1 MDGIGYWLIIAVLYL
16 LSAFMK
22 KRKQQDARRK
32 LEQEDSVPDSEQK
45 QTLFQAKIL
54 QDLFGDMKNMA
65 ERSGLVS
72 EQEKDDFI
80 ISEEDE
86 SIDEYEQELFDKDL
100 EQELTAPLKTVFKD
114 ISEQAP
120 ELLKIDWEGI
130 TITHHHLSPI
140 LRDRHHLKRAIVL
153 KEILDKP
160 RAMRRAIR

>member
-1 MDGIGYWLIIAVLYL
+1 MEGIGYWLIIAVLYL

-22 KRKQQDARRK
+22 KRKQQAARRE

-45 QTLFQAKIL
+45 QTLFQAEFL

-80 ISEEDE
+80 IPEADE
-86 SIDEYEQELFDKDL
+86 SIEYEQELFDKDL
-100 EQELTAPLKTVFKD
+100 EPEQIEPGETIFKD

-120 ELLKIDWEGI
+120 ELLKIDLEGI
-130 TITHHHLSPI
+130 TISHQHLSPI
-140 LRDRHHLKRAIVL
+140 LGDRHHLKRAIVL

>member
-1 MDGIGYWLIIAVLYL
+1 MEGVGYWLPIAALYL

-22 KRKQQDARRK
+22 NRKQKAARRK
-32 LEQEDSVPDSEQK
+32 LEEEDSVPDSEQK
-45 QTLFQAKIL
+45 QTLFQAKFL
-54 QDLFGDMKNMA
+54 QDMFGDMKNMA

-72 EQEKDDFI
+72 EQEKDGFI
-80 ISEEDE
+80 IPEEDE
-86 SIDEYEQELFDKDL
+86 SIEYEQELFDKDL
-100 EQELTAPLKTVFKD
+100 EQESIEPLETLFKD

-120 ELLKIDWEGI
+120 KLLKIDWEG
-130 TITHHHLSPI
+130 THHYLSPI

>member
-1 MDGIGYWLIIAVLYL
+1 MEGIGYWLIIAVLYL

-22 KRKQQDARRK
+22 KRKQQAARRE

-45 QTLFQAKIL
+45 QTLFQAKFL

-72 EQEKDDFI
+72 EQGKDDFI
-80 ISEEDE
+80 IPEADE
-86 SIDEYEQELFDKDL
+86 SIEYEQELFDNDL
-100 EQELTAPLKTVFKD
+100 EPEPIKPGETVFKD
-114 ISEQAP
+114 ISEQAS

>member
-1 MDGIGYWLIIAVLYL
+1 MEGVGYWLIIAVLYL

-45 QTLFQAKIL
+45 QTLFQAEFL

-65 ERSGLVS
+65 ERSGLVL
-72 EQEKDDFI
+72 EQEKDDI
-80 ISEEDE
+80 IIPDADE
-86 SIDEYEQELFDKDL
+86 SIEYEQELFDKDL
-100 EQELTAPLKTVFKD
+100 DPELIEPLETVFKD

-120 ELLKIDWEGI
+120 KLLKIDLEEKS
-130 TITHHHLSPI
+130 ITHHYLNPI
-140 LRDRHHLKRAIVL
+140 LRDRHNLKRAIVL

-160 RAMRRAIR
+160 RAMKRAIR

>member
-1 MDGIGYWLIIAVLYL
+1 MEGVGYWLIIAVLYL

-45 QTLFQAKIL
+45 QTLFQAEFL
-54 QDLFGDMKNMA
+54 QDLFGDIKNMA
-65 ERSGLVS
+65 ESSGLVS
-72 EQEKDDFI
+72 EQEKDDI
-80 ISEEDE
+80 IIPEADE
-86 SIDEYEQELFDKDL
+86 SIEYEQELFDKDL
-100 EQELTAPLKTVFKD
+100 DPELIEPLETIFKD
-114 ISEQAP
+114 ISERAP
-120 ELLKIDWEGI
+120 KLLNNDLEGKSA
-130 TITHHHLSPI
+130 THHHYLSPI

>member
-1 MDGIGYWLIIAVLYL
+1 MEGIGYWLIIAVLYL

-22 KRKQQDARRK
+22 KRKQQAARRE

-45 QTLFQAKIL
+45 QTLFQAKFL

-80 ISEEDE
+80 ISEADE
-86 SIDEYEQELFDKDL
+86 SIEYEQELFDKDL
-100 EQELTAPLKTVFKD
+100 EPEQIEPGETIFKD

-130 TITHHHLSPI
+130 TIIHHNLSPI

>member
-1 MDGIGYWLIIAVLYL
+1 MEGIGYWLIIAVLYL

-22 KRKQQDARRK
+22 KRKQQAARRE

-45 QTLFQAKIL
+45 QTLFQAKFL
-54 QDLFGDMKNMA
+54 QDMFGDMKNMA

-80 ISEEDE
+80 ISEADE
-86 SIDEYEQELFDKDL
+86 SIEYEQELFDKDL
-100 EQELTAPLKTVFKD
+100 EPEQIEPGETIFKD

-120 ELLKIDWEGI
+120 ELFKIDLEGI
-130 TITHHHLSPI
+130 TISHQQLSPI

>member
-1 MDGIGYWLIIAVLYL
+1 MEGIGYWLPIAALYL

-22 KRKQQDARRK
+22 KRKQQAARRE

-45 QTLFQAKIL
+45 QTLFQAKFL

-80 ISEEDE
+80 IPEADE
-86 SIDEYEQELFDKDL
+86 SIEYEQELFDKDL
-100 EQELTAPLKTVFKD
+100 EQESIEPLSTVFKD

-120 ELLKIDWEGI
+120 KLLKIDWEG
-130 TITHHHLSPI
+130 THHYLSPI
-140 LRDRHHLKRAIVL
+140 LRDRDHLKRAIVL
-153 KEILDKP
+153 KEILGKP

>member
-1 MDGIGYWLIIAVLYL
+1 MEGIGYWLPIAALYL

-22 KRKQQDARRK
+22 KRKQQAARRE

-45 QTLFQAKIL
+45 QTLFQANFL

-65 ERSGLVS
+65 ERSGLVL
-72 EQEKDDFI
+72 EQEKDDI
-80 ISEEDE
+80 IIPEADE
-86 SIDEYEQELFDKDL
+86 SIEYEQELFDTDL
-100 EQELTAPLKTVFKD
+100 EQESIAPLETVFKD
-114 ISEQAP
+114 ISEEAP

-130 TITHHHLSPI
+130 SVTHHHLSPM

>member
-1 MDGIGYWLIIAVLYL
+1 MEGIGYWLPIAALYL

-22 KRKQQDARRK
+22 KRKQQAARRE

-45 QTLFQAKIL
+45 QTLFQANFL

-72 EQEKDDFI
+72 EQEKDDI
-80 ISEEDE
+80 IIPEADE
-86 SIDEYEQELFDKDL
+86 SIEYEQELFDKDL
-100 EQELTAPLKTVFKD
+100 DQESIEPLETVFKD

-120 ELLKIDWEGI
+120 KLLKIDSEG
-130 TITHHHLSPI
+130 THHYLSPI

>member
-1 MDGIGYWLIIAVLYL
+1 MEGIGYWLPIAALYL

-22 KRKQQDARRK
+22 KRKQQAARRE

-45 QTLFQAKIL
+45 QTLFQANFL

-65 ERSGLVS
+65 ERSGLVL
-72 EQEKDDFI
+72 EQEKDDI
-80 ISEEDE
+80 IIPEADE
-86 SIDEYEQELFDKDL
+86 SIEYEQELFDKDL
-100 EQELTAPLKTVFKD
+100 EQESIEPLETVFKD

-120 ELLKIDWEGI
+120 KLLKIDWEG
-130 TITHHHLSPI
+130 THHYLSPI

>member
-1 MDGIGYWLIIAVLYL
+1 MEGIGYWLIIAVLYL

-22 KRKQQDARRK
+22 KRKQQAARRE

-45 QTLFQAKIL
+45 QTLFQAKFL

-80 ISEEDE
+80 IPEADE
-86 SIDEYEQELFDKDL
+86 SIEYEQELFDKDL
-100 EQELTAPLKTVFKD
+100 EPEPIEPGKTVFKD

>member
-1 MDGIGYWLIIAVLYL
+1 MEGIGYWLIIAVLYL

-22 KRKQQDARRK
+22 KRKQQAARRE

-45 QTLFQAKIL
+45 QTLFQAKFL

-65 ERSGLVS
+65 ERSGLVL
-72 EQEKDDFI
+72 EQEKDDI
-80 ISEEDE
+80 IIPEADE
-86 SIDEYEQELFDKDL
+86 SIEYEQELFDKDL
-100 EQELTAPLKTVFKD
+100 EPEPIEPSETVFKD

>member
-1 MDGIGYWLIIAVLYL
+1 MEGIGYWLPIAALYL

-22 KRKQQDARRK
+22 KRKQQAARRE

-45 QTLFQAKIL
+45 QTLFQAKYL
-54 QDLFGDMKNMA
+54 QDLFGDMKNMV

-72 EQEKDDFI
+72 EQEKI
-80 ISEEDE
+80 
-86 SIDEYEQELFDKDL
+86 EYEQELFDKDL
-100 EQELTAPLKTVFKD
+100 EPEPIEPGETVFKD

-130 TITHHHLSPI
+130 TITHHYLSPI

-160 RAMRRAIR
+160 RARRRAIR

>member
-1 MDGIGYWLIIAVLYL
+1 MEGIGYWLPIAALYL

-22 KRKQQDARRK
+22 KRKQQAARRE

-45 QTLFQAKIL
+45 QTLFQAKFL

-80 ISEEDE
+80 IPEADE
-86 SIDEYEQELFDKDL
+86 SIEYEQELFDKDL
-100 EQELTAPLKTVFKD
+100 DPELIEPLETIFKD

-120 ELLKIDWEGI
+120 KLLKIDWEG
-130 TITHHHLSPI
+130 THHYLIPI

>member
-1 MDGIGYWLIIAVLYL
+1 MEGIGYWLIIAVLYL

-22 KRKQQDARRK
+22 KRKQQAARRE

-45 QTLFQAKIL
+45 QTLFQAKYL
-54 QDLFGDMKNMA
+54 QDLFGDMKNMV

-72 EQEKDDFI
+72 EQEKNDFI
-80 ISEEDE
+80 IPEADE
-86 SIDEYEQELFDKDL
+86 SIEYEQELFDNDL
-100 EQELTAPLKTVFKD
+100 EPEPIKPGETVFKD

-130 TITHHHLSPI
+130 TIIHHYLSPI

>member
-1 MDGIGYWLIIAVLYL
+1 MEGIGYWLIIAVLYL
-16 LSAFMK
+16 LSTLMK
-22 KRKQQDARRK
+22 RRKQQAARRE

-45 QTLFQAKIL
+45 QTLFQAEFL
-54 QDLFGDMKNMA
+54 QDMFGDLKNMA

-80 ISEEDE
+80 IPEADE
-86 SIDEYEQELFDKDL
+86 SIEYEQELFDKAL
-100 EQELTAPLKTVFKD
+100 EPEPIAPGETVFKD

>member
-1 MDGIGYWLIIAVLYL
+1 MEGVGYWLPIAALYL

-45 QTLFQAKIL
+45 QTLFQANFL

-72 EQEKDDFI
+72 EQEKDDI
-80 ISEEDE
+80 IIPEADE
-86 SIDEYEQELFDKDL
+86 SIEYEQELFDKDL
-100 EQELTAPLKTVFKD
+100 EQESIEPLETVFKD
-114 ISEQAP
+114 ISDQSP
-120 ELLKIDWEGI
+120 KLLKIDWEG
-130 TITHHHLSPI
+130 THHYLSQI

>member
-1 MDGIGYWLIIAVLYL
+1 MEGVGYWLIIAVLYL

-45 QTLFQAKIL
+45 QTLFQAEFL

-65 ERSGLVS
+65 ERSGLVL
-72 EQEKDDFI
+72 EQEKDDI
-80 ISEEDE
+80 IIPDADE
-86 SIDEYEQELFDKDL
+86 SIEYEQELFDKDL
-100 EQELTAPLKTVFKD
+100 DPELIEPLETVFKD

-120 ELLKIDWEGI
+120 KLLKIDWEGI
-130 TITHHHLSPI
+130 SVTHHHLSPM

>member
-1 MDGIGYWLIIAVLYL
+1 MEGIGYWLIIAVLYL

-22 KRKQQDARRK
+22 KRKQQAARRE

-80 ISEEDE
+80 IPEADE
-86 SIDEYEQELFDKDL
+86 SIEYEQELFDKDL
-100 EQELTAPLKTVFKD
+100 EPEPIEPGKTVFKD

>member
-1 MDGIGYWLIIAVLYL
+1 MEGIGYWLIIAVLYL

-22 KRKQQDARRK
+22 KRKQQAARRE

-45 QTLFQAKIL
+45 QTLFQAEFL
-54 QDLFGDMKNMA
+54 QDMFGDLKNMA

-72 EQEKDDFI
+72 EQEKNDFI
-80 ISEEDE
+80 IPEADE
-86 SIDEYEQELFDKDL
+86 SIEYEQELFDNDL
-100 EQELTAPLKTVFKD
+100 EPEPIKPGETVFKD

-140 LRDRHHLKRAIVL
+140 LRDRHYLKRAIVL

>member
-1 MDGIGYWLIIAVLYL
+1 
-16 LSAFMK
+16 MK
-22 KRKQQDARRK
+22 KRKQQAARRK

-45 QTLFQAKIL
+45 QTLFQANFL

-80 ISEEDE
+80 IPEADE
-86 SIDEYEQELFDKDL
+86 SIEYEQELFDKDL
-100 EQELTAPLKTVFKD
+100 EPEPIEPGKTVFKD

-140 LRDRHHLKRAIVL
+140 LRDSHHLQRAIVL

>member
-1 MDGIGYWLIIAVLYL
+1 MEGVGYWLIIAVLYL

-45 QTLFQAKIL
+45 QTLFQAEFL

-65 ERSGLVS
+65 ERSGLVL
-72 EQEKDDFI
+72 EQEKADI
-80 ISEEDE
+80 IIPDADE
-86 SIDEYEQELFDKDL
+86 SIEYEQELFDKDL
-100 EQELTAPLKTVFKD
+100 DPELIEPLETVFKD

-120 ELLKIDWEGI
+120 KLLKIDLEEKS
-130 TITHHHLSPI
+130 ITHHYLNPI
-140 LRDRHHLKRAIVL
+140 LRDRHNLKRAIVL

-160 RAMRRAIR
+160 RAMKRAIR

>member
-1 MDGIGYWLIIAVLYL
+1 MEGIGYWLIIAVLYL

-22 KRKQQDARRK
+22 KRKQQAARRE

-45 QTLFQAKIL
+45 QTLFQAKYL

-72 EQEKDDFI
+72 EQEKNDFI
-80 ISEEDE
+80 IPEADE
-86 SIDEYEQELFDKDL
+86 SIEYEQELFDNDL
-100 EQELTAPLKTVFKD
+100 EPEPIKPSETVFKD

-120 ELLKIDWEGI
+120 ELLKTDWVGI
-130 TITHHHLSPI
+130 TITHQYLSPI

>member
-1 MDGIGYWLIIAVLYL
+1 MEGIGYWLIIAALYL

-22 KRKQQDARRK
+22 KRKHQAPQRK

-45 QTLFQAKIL
+45 QTLFQAKFL

-72 EQEKDDFI
+72 EQEKNDFI
-80 ISEEDE
+80 IPEADE
-86 SIDEYEQELFDKDL
+86 SIEYEQELFDKDL
-100 EQELTAPLKTVFKD
+100 EPEQIEPGETIFKD

-120 ELLKIDWEGI
+120 ELLKTDWEGI
-130 TITHHHLSPI
+130 TIIHHYLSPI

>member
-1 MDGIGYWLIIAVLYL
+1 MEGIGYWLIIAVLYL

-22 KRKQQDARRK
+22 KRKQQAARRE

-45 QTLFQAKIL
+45 QTLFQANFL

-80 ISEEDE
+80 IPEADE
-86 SIDEYEQELFDKDL
+86 SIEYEQELFDKDL
-100 EQELTAPLKTVFKD
+100 EPEPIEPGKTVFKD

>member
-1 MDGIGYWLIIAVLYL
+1 MEGVGYWLIIAVLYL

-45 QTLFQAKIL
+45 QTLFQTKYL
-54 QDLFGDMKNMA
+54 QDLFGDIKNMA

-72 EQEKDDFI
+72 EQEKDGFI
-80 ISEEDE
+80 IPEEDE
-86 SIDEYEQELFDKDL
+86 SIEYEQELFDTDL
-100 EQELTAPLKTVFKD
+100 EQESIAPLETVFKD
-114 ISEQAP
+114 ISEEAP

-130 TITHHHLSPI
+130 SVTHHHLSPM

>member
-1 MDGIGYWLIIAVLYL
+1 MEGIGYWLIIAVLYL

-22 KRKQQDARRK
+22 KRKQQAARRE

-45 QTLFQAKIL
+45 QTLFQAKFL

-80 ISEEDE
+80 IPEADE
-86 SIDEYEQELFDKDL
+86 SIEYEQELFDKDL
-100 EQELTAPLKTVFKD
+100 EPEPIEPSETVFKD

>member
-1 MDGIGYWLIIAVLYL
+1 MEGVGYWLIIAVLYL

-45 QTLFQAKIL
+45 QTLFQAEFL

-65 ERSGLVS
+65 ERSGLVL
-72 EQEKDDFI
+72 EQEKDDI
-80 ISEEDE
+80 IIPDADE
-86 SIDEYEQELFDKDL
+86 SIEYEQELFDTDL
-100 EQELTAPLKTVFKD
+100 EQELIAPLETVFKD
-114 ISEQAP
+114 ISEEAP
-120 ELLKIDWEGI
+120 KLLKIDWEGI
-130 TITHHHLSPI
+130 SVTHHHLSPM

>member
-1 MDGIGYWLIIAVLYL
+1 MEGVGYWLIIAVLYL

-45 QTLFQAKIL
+45 QTLFQAEFL

-65 ERSGLVS
+65 ERSGLVL
-72 EQEKDDFI
+72 EQEKDDI
-80 ISEEDE
+80 IIPDADE
-86 SIDEYEQELFDKDL
+86 SIEYEQELFDKDL
-100 EQELTAPLKTVFKD
+100 DPELIEPLETVFKD

-120 ELLKIDWEGI
+120 KLLKIDLEEKSI
-130 TITHHHLSPI
+130 SHHYLNPI
-140 LRDRHHLKRAIVL
+140 LRDRHNLKRAIVL

>member
-1 MDGIGYWLIIAVLYL
+1 MEGIGYWLIIAVLYL

-22 KRKQQDARRK
+22 KRKQQAARRE

-45 QTLFQAKIL
+45 QTLFQAKFL

-65 ERSGLVS
+65 ERSGLVL
-72 EQEKDDFI
+72 EQEKDDI
-80 ISEEDE
+80 IIPEADE
-86 SIDEYEQELFDKDL
+86 SIEYEQELFDKDL
-100 EQELTAPLKTVFKD
+100 EQESIEPLETVFKD

-120 ELLKIDWEGI
+120 KLLKIDWEGI
-130 TITHHHLSPI
+130 SVTHHHLSPM

>member
-1 MDGIGYWLIIAVLYL
+1 MEGVGYWLIIAVLYL

-45 QTLFQAKIL
+45 QTLFQAEFL

-65 ERSGLVS
+65 ERSGLVL
-72 EQEKDDFI
+72 EQEKDDI
-80 ISEEDE
+80 IIPDADE
-86 SIDEYEQELFDKDL
+86 SIEYEQELFDKDL
-100 EQELTAPLKTVFKD
+100 DPELIEPLETVFKD

-120 ELLKIDWEGI
+120 KLLKIDLEEKS
-130 TITHHHLSPI
+130 ITHHYLNLI
-140 LRDRHHLKRAIVL
+140 LRDRHNLKRAIVL

>member
-1 MDGIGYWLIIAVLYL
+1 MEGVGYWLIIAVLYL

-22 KRKQQDARRK
+22 KRKQQAARRK
-32 LEQEDSVPDSEQK
+32 LEQEDLVPDSEQK
-45 QTLFQAKIL
+45 QTLFQAEFL

-100 EQELTAPLKTVFKD
+100 DPELIEPLETVFKD

-120 ELLKIDWEGI
+120 KLLKIDLEEKS
-130 TITHHHLSPI
+130 ITHHYLNPI
-140 LRDRHHLKRAIVL
+140 LRDRHNLKRAIVL

-160 RAMRRAIR
+160 RAMKRAIR

>member
-1 MDGIGYWLIIAVLYL
+1 MEGIGYWLPIAALYL

-22 KRKQQDARRK
+22 KRKRQAARRE

-45 QTLFQAKIL
+45 QTLFQAKFL

-72 EQEKDDFI
+72 EQEKDGFI
-80 ISEEDE
+80 IPEEDE
-86 SIDEYEQELFDKDL
+86 SIEYEQELFDKDL
-100 EQELTAPLKTVFKD
+100 EQESIEPLETVFKD

-120 ELLKIDWEGI
+120 KLLKIDWEG
-130 TITHHHLSPI
+130 THHYLSPM

>member
-1 MDGIGYWLIIAVLYL
+1 MEGVGYWLIIAVLYL

-45 QTLFQAKIL
+45 QTLFQAEFL

-65 ERSGLVS
+65 ERSGLVL
-72 EQEKDDFI
+72 EQGKDDFI
-80 ISEEDE
+80 IPEADE
-86 SIDEYEQELFDKDL
+86 SIEYEQELFDKDL
-100 EQELTAPLKTVFKD
+100 DPELIEPLETVFKD

-130 TITHHHLSPI
+130 SVTHHHLSPT
-140 LRDRHHLKRAIVL
+140 LMDRHHLKRAIVL